1 MKKFIAFIM
10 CAALSIGFVG
20 CGDKDSSS
28 NQNTSSKDD
37 TPKETSSIVAT
48 TGSLAIDIVSTELT
62 KDKND
67 ADSVFV
73 NIKFTNNTSKKQN
86 FKYSVGIKAK
96 QGEKMLSPAIIAE
109 NEKYK
114 PSLITKNIEPGESL
128 EIKVAY
134 VLNDKTTPIDVMCKP
149 NSGENKDEI
158 TKQLKL
164 S

>member
-10 CAALSIGFVG
+10 CAALSVGFAG

-28 NQNTSSKDD
+28 NQNNSSKAE

-48 TGSLAIDIVSTELT
+48 TGSLKIDIVSTELT

-96 QGEKMLSPAIIAE
+96 QGENVLSPAIIAE
-109 NEKYK
+109 NDKYQ
-114 PSLITKNIEPGESL
+114 PSFMTKNIEPGESL
-128 EIKVAY
+128 ELKAAY
-134 VLNDKTTPIDVMCKP
+134 VLKDKTTPIDVICKP
-149 NSGENKDEI
+149 SSGENKDEI
-158 TKQLKL
+158 TKQLPL
-164 S
+164 N